1 MAKKVL
7 SEDVL
12 QRKKEQKEFEMELRN
27 NPINRR
33 SNWLNFIAFFLPIW
47 GIFAIFFD
55 LYKYPKRSKSIFKV
69 VIVSMSMQICF
80 LLLCYLF
87 LFDYIGQICLSL
99 LG

>member
-1 MAKKVL
+1 MPNKVL
-7 SEDVL
+7 LEEKI
-12 QRKKEQKEFEMELRN
+12 RMKEEQKEFVKELRN
-27 NPINRR
+27 NPINKR
-33 SNWLNFIAFFLPIW
+33 SGWLNFIAFFIPIW
-47 GIFAIFFD
+47 GVFAIFFD
-55 LYKYPKRSKSIFKV
+55 LYKYPKRSKSMFKV